1 MNFGLIGAIVIAI
14 SWIPEI
20 ERTIISKDIRGLDV
34 KFVLLYLLGSVLL
47 FVHALDI
54 RDLPFAIVN
63 GLLSLM
69 AIVQLFVIVSRRW
82 RNENRH

>member
-20 ERTIISKDIRGLDV
+20 ERTIISKDIHGLDI
-34 KFVLLYLLGSVLL
+34 KFVFLYLLGSVLL
-47 FVHALDI
+47 FVHALNI

-82 RNENRH
+82 MHEDKH